1 MNRYVITD
9 FLGKGAYGSVHKAY
23 NATGVIAL
31 KVIPFETD
39 TGTGTGTETGTE
51 TDKRRKLAEKE
62 VEILKRISNPCVP
75 SLACYYNSFIEK
87 NEMFI
92 EMQYIDGPN
101 LTEFARK
108 HKLQKGFTDKLVAIL
123 KDIIPG
129 LMYLHSHGI
138 IHRDIKPDNI
148 IIERTKLQPTL
159 IDVGIGCLTKL
170 REECPKECCL
180 GRVGSVPF
188 MAPEVIVQQQAY
200 YESDVW
206 SLGATIYR
214 VLTDKNV
221 YPAKKILLY
230 MEAVRRDPV
239 VLSLSSN
246 NKLNMALQSMLV
258 KDYTQRVKLDNLL
271 LQLEA
276 E

>member
-9 FLGKGAYGSVHKAY
+9 FLGKGSYGTVHKAY
-23 NATGVIAL
+23 NVTGVIAL
-31 KVIPFETD
+31 KVIPLET
-39 TGTGTGTETGTE
+39 E
-51 TDKRRKLAEKE
+51 RIMNVAEKE

-75 SLACYYNSFIEK
+75 SLACYYNSFVEK
-87 NEMFI
+87 NEMYI
-92 EMQYIDGPN
+92 EMQYIDGPS
-101 LTEFARK
+101 LTDWARGQRSEFTFSGMLRYAN
-108 HKLQKGFTDKLVAIL
+108 KLVAIL

-129 LMYLHSHGI
+129 LIYLHSHGI

-148 IIERTKLQPTL
+148 IIERTKIQPIL
-159 IDVGIGCLTKL
+159 IDVGLGCLTEIK
-170 REECPKECCL
+170 EECPEACCL
-180 GRVGSVPF
+180 ERVGSVPF

-200 YESDVW
+200 YASDVW

-214 VLTDKNV
+214 ALTNKNI
-221 YPAKKILLY
+221 YPATGISSY
-230 MEAVRRDPV
+230 MEAVERDPV
-239 VLSLSSN
+239 VLKLSLN
-246 NKLNMALQSMLV
+246 DKLNTALQSMLV